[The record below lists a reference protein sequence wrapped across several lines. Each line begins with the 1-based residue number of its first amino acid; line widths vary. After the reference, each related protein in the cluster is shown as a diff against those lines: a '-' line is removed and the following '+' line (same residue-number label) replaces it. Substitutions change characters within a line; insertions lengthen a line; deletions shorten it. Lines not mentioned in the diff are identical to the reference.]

1 MHINGMK
8 AATAALAF
16 LAATPALAEMT
27 LSYTD
32 QSPPRGVRAESTIW
46 LFDEIEKRTNGELK
60 IEPHWGGALMKA
72 KDTIK
77 GVGDG
82 AADMG
87 VVIGIYN
94 PSLSPALVVGDLP
107 TEYSD
112 PWVGSRAMYDLGVN
126 NPQMQAEFDKLNV
139 HFVTHVTTGPIQL
152 VCREKVI
159 QSLDEI
165 DGLKFRGISVYGKI
179 FESLG
184 AQSVT
189 MPVYEVYQALDSGLI
204 DCTHDYGYAIRAMKH
219 DEVADA
225 AIRLNWGA
233 LMGVAI
239 FMNKDVYE
247 MLPPE
252 QQKIVDEVGSDFVD
266 HYTALLTDYEEN
278 VFKEIAAGAG
288 GNDMK
293 VYDFPAEEKAKLLE
307 AGHAYVGE
315 WKARV
320 AELGVDGDAL
330 YDAYLAALKKYDA
343 EFKANGAPAAD

>member
-1 MHINGMK
+1 MLINKLK
-8 AATAALAF
+8 AATAAFAM

-32 QSPPRGVRAESTIW
+32 QSPPRGVRAEATIW

-60 IEPHWGGALMKA
+60 VEPHWGGALMKA

-107 TEYSD
+107 TEYSE
-112 PWVGSRAMYDLGVN
+112 PWVGSRAMYDLAIN
-126 NPQMQAEFDKLNV
+126 DPQMKAEFDKLNV
-139 HFVTHVTTGPIQL
+139 HFITHVTTGPIQL
-152 VCREKVI
+152 VCRERVI
-159 QSLDEI
+159 KSLDEI
-165 DGLKFRGISVYGKI
+165 NGLKFRGISVYGKI
-179 FESLG
+179 FEGLG

-204 DCTHDYGYAIRAMKH
+204 DCTHDYGYAIRSMKH
-219 DEVADA
+219 DEVANV
-225 AIRLNWGA
+225 AIRLDWGA

-247 MLPPE
+247 ALPAE
-252 QQKIVDEVGSDFVD
+252 QQKVIDEVGYDYVD
-266 HYTALLTDYEEN
+266 HFTAQLSDYEDN
-278 VFKEIAAGAG
+278 VFKEIAEGAG

-293 VYDFPAEEKAKLLE
+293 VYEFPAGEKAKLLE
-307 AGHAYVGE
+307 AGFAYVDE

-320 AELGVDGDAL
+320 ADLGVDGDAL

-343 EFKANGAPAAD
+343 EFKTNGYPAVE